1 MLPIPLAERSKE
13 WVYGC
18 SSAETVGSNPAG
30 AWLPVLNV
38 VCCQVEVS
46 ASEWSL
52 IQRSRTEC
60 GVSEYDREVSMRRP
74 WPTRAVQ
81 PWEKNNC

>member
-1 MLPIPLAERSKE
+1 MLPILVAERSKE
-13 WVYGC
+13 WVYSC

-30 AWLPVLNV
+30 ACLSVLN

-46 ASEWSL
+46 ASDRSL

-74 WPTRAVQ
+74 WFTRAVQ
-81 PWEKNNC
+81 P

>member
-1 MLPIPLAERSKE
+1 MLPIPVAARYKS

-18 SSAETVGSNPAG
+18 SSVETVGSNPAG
-30 AWLPVLNV
+30 ARLSVLSV

-46 ASEWSL
+46 ASDRSP
-52 IQRSRTEC
+52 IQRSPTEC
-60 GVSEYDREVSMRRP
+60 GVSEYDREVSMRMP

-81 PWEKNNC
+81 P